1 MKNES
6 NEISIFKKITN
17 YKRIT
22 KLENDGFT
30 HKEIAQK
37 LGLKS
42 YNEVE
47 KILSWGKSYFRESE
61 LLEFNKLSP
70 KASRLLLSN
79 KNINQYEDSL
89 PKNETRILNLE
100 KLNNLGIPKERMI
113 YLKKLSQSLES
124 GNNIK
129 LKLRHLVYFHNKW
142 IELLIS
148 NSHKKFD
155 EQIPVD
161 KNQES
166 WLFLLAGL
174 DTCSKI
180 FIDKKLSNMFEGLKD
195 HIIESR
201 PWYLLKNKSENNL
214 SMFKK
219 LFNSLFSNQLQIS
232 DIELSNGN
240 KRVERYIVEATNY
253 SNKIRVYLDNL
264 TRELNQYSIIDF
276 KKILKNIIPLPD
288 SISKKQ
294 FVKTKY
300 IEIDTLRFFSV
311 EFLNLSIY
319 NCYRLISLEIIDMEE
334 NEFKKNYIPD
344 NSLIKSSNY
353 SDYKDYYLWCRRQ
366 TKLEY
371 EKLVEYEK
379 KGKKKSSEKIIQV
392 NALGDLLDDIGGD
405 LDII

>member
-1 MKNES
+1 MKNDSEK
-6 NEISIFKKITN
+6 ISVIKKITN

-22 KLENDGFT
+22 KLENDGYT
-30 HKEIAQK
+30 HNEISQR

-42 YNEVE
+42 HKEVE
-47 KILSWGKSYFRESE
+47 KILFWGKTYFRESE

-79 KNINQYEDSL
+79 EKIDQYEDSL
-89 PKNETRILNLE
+89 PENETRILDLE
-100 KLNNLGIPKERMI
+100 KLNDFNIPKERMI

-142 IELLIS
+142 IELLVS
-148 NSHKKFD
+148 NSSKKID
-155 EQIPVD
+155 EQIPID

-180 FIDKKLSNMFEGLKD
+180 FIDKKLSNIFESLKNF
-195 HIIESR
+195 IIKTR
-201 PWYLLKNKSENNL
+201 PWYLLINENENNL

-219 LFNSLFSNQLQIS
+219 VLNSLFSNRLQIS

-240 KRVERYIVEATNY
+240 KRVERYILEATNY

-264 TRELNQYSIIDF
+264 TRELNQHSIIDF

-311 EFLNLSIY
+311 ELLNLSTY
-319 NCYRLISLEIIDMEE
+319 NCYRLISLEILDLEE
-334 NEFKKNYIPD
+334 EEFKKNYIPD
-344 NSLIKSSNY
+344 NNLVKSSNY
-353 SDYKDYYLWCRRQ
+353 SMYEDYYLWCRKQ

-379 KGKKKSSEKIIQV
+379 KGKRKSAEKIIQV
-392 NALGDLLDDIGGD
+392 NALGDLIDDIGVD

>member
-6 NEISIFKKITN
+6 DEIGIFKKITN

-79 KNINQYEDSL
+79 KNIDKYEDSL

-201 PWYLLKNKSENNL
+201 PWYLLKIKSENNL

-311 EFLNLSIY
+311 ELILETSKMLIYSIAPLAALYISLLSQGKFLSLIITPSILKEAALLIKDPIFLGSVTPSRQINVMLSFSFINSLSIGFCICSTSATY
-319 NCYRLISLEIIDMEE
+319 
-334 NEFKKNYIPD
+334 P
-344 NSLIKSSNY
+344 
-353 SDYKDYYLWCRRQ
+353 
-366 TKLEY
+366 
-371 EKLVEYEK
+371 
-379 KGKKKSSEKIIQV
+379 
-392 NALGDLLDDIGGD
+392 
-405 LDII
+405 